1 MKNKK
6 ICEIANLIFESLG
19 ISGRMVLSDDQT
31 IEIIEKK
38 ESESERINR
47 ILGRL
52 IEIFET

>member
-1 MKNKK
+1 
-6 ICEIANLIFESLG
+6 
-19 ISGRMVLSDDQT
+19 MVLSDDQT